1 MKNYRD
7 KLRDL
12 REDRDIKQST
22 LACLLDTTQSNYSK
36 YELGR
41 SKLSIEDLKTL
52 CEFYN
57 VSADYLLG
65 LHEGMPYPKN

>member
-1 MKNYRD
+1 MKNYRE

-12 REDRDIKQST
+12 REDRDVKQST
-22 LACLLDTTQSNYSK
+22 LAVLLDTTQSNYSK

-41 SKLSIEDLKTL
+41 SRLSIEDLKTL

-57 VSADYLLG
+57 VSADYLMG
-65 LHEGMPYPKN
+65 LPDGMPYPKD